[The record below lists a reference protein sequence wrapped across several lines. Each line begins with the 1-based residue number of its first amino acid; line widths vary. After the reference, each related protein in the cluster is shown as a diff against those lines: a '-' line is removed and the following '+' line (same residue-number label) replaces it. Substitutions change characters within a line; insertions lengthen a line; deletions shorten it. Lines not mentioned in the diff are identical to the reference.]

1 MPALVPS
8 TVLFVNSAFT
18 GTTTGAWDAPYKTL
32 LSAVTAAAAGD
43 SIFIAKG
50 LYNESAAQITINVA
64 NLTIVG
70 GWDASEWSG
79 STNAASEPA
88 APNIAVSG
96 DTSKYMTVAE
106 VVGGQ
111 MAEPSA
117 VVGNTTVLKLGANT
131 PSTTFPIYIGGPTVE
146 NVTLKYLHIYSPYWN
161 TTDGALIKITSFRP
175 VGETNKIVPK
185 NITLDYITF
194 ENRQAHSSLAYT
206 RKCIDFNGCDGTA
219 EAPNT
224 VSNCY
229 IPAGITYGL
238 TFSSCH
244 YVNVSNCVFGT
255 PNISAGAL
263 ASRRTPVYIG
273 ATAETG
279 FKKTDLSNFNI
290 ATQKIV
296 FSNNTWPTYADIQME
311 SRGKSTAEYPEPT
324 VGTSGNSF
332 DVKLDSVMQYLAIG
346 TYASNGQGGYYATYA
361 TTSYSTFFTNAKDF
375 IGAYLTSLGGAYNN
389 DTAKA
394 GVLSGSLANYD
405 IQDIKS
411 GQDWYVHRMTNFGG
425 AVAATGSS
433 NLLTTV
439 AGSRLTTP
447 YVQSGHLIHYASGA
461 TIPAAGSLPA
471 GVATIS
477 AAGVVAS
484 ATVAAAAGTSAAVAV
499 TNGATLAATL
509 GAAATLV
516 AAGEAAT
523 ASTANAGVAAPVV
536 AALPQVSAAAATTI
550 VNNFVTASN
559 SASNVVAFLSLKAAT
574 KSSGPDAEQDKKIS
588 DAMQSSSLLTGGV
601 ANANGTSIGNVA
613 ASSFFSLT
621 YLREVVTP
629 PRAATASVYVVFPTY
644 TLTNGIYSATVD
656 LALELPLT
664 YYSYNQPIGTQI
676 VYTYGAYSHTVYKTP
691 TELLL
696 DSAPYAL
703 GTEVPFGTTFNYN
716 IYGSGA
722 TTGGGTTVPVACFVE
737 GTRILSQ
744 NGYKPIEKFTTKDM
758 LVTSDNRIINF
769 KLYRTPVVKADE
781 NNAPYVI
788 EPHAFGH
795 NMPEAQLYLSARHMV
810 QIRKGVWTCAEDAAK
825 TNPLVKRA
833 MLGKP
838 VTYYHVECEDYLK
851 DNVIAEGMVA
861 ESYGTTKSYK
871 GTKTPYTW
879 NSKLDAYTRSGV
891 AKLKNVSTA

>member
-1 MPALVPS
+1 MA
-8 TVLFVNSAFT
+8 TVRFVNSAFT

-32 LSAVTAAAAGD
+32 LSAVNAAAAGD

-50 LYNESAAQITINVA
+50 LYNESAAQITINDA

-96 DTSKYMTVAE
+96 DTSKYMTVASA
-106 VVGGQ
+106 G
-111 MAEPSA
+111 AEPSA
-117 VVGNTTVLKLGANT
+117 VVGNTTVLKLSA
-131 PSTTFPIYIGGPTVE
+131 PTTIPFGIYIPASGAS
-146 NVTLKYLHIYSPYWN
+146 LKYLHIYSPYW
-161 TTDGALIKITSFRP
+161 TSTGGALIKIHNEDS
-175 VGETNKIVPK
+175 GKIVPK

-194 ENRQAHSSLAYT
+194 ENQQVNGSTAYT

-238 TFSSCH
+238 TFASCH

-255 PNISAGAL
+255 PNISAGAAATL
-263 ASRRTPVYIG
+263 AARRTPVYIG
-273 ATAETG
+273 ATGETG
-279 FKKTDLSNFNI
+279 LKNFDGTSYNI

-296 FSNNTWPTYADIQME
+296 FSNNTWPTYADIQMDN
-311 SRGKSTAEYPEPT
+311 RGKSTAEYPEPT

-346 TYASNGQGGYYATYA
+346 TYVSNGAGGYFATYA
-361 TTSYSTFFTNAKDF
+361 TTSYSTFFTNTKNLIA
-375 IGAYLTSLGGAYNN
+375 IAYAAQSDATKATILSL
-389 DTAKA
+389 
-394 GVLSGSLANYD
+394 VLANYD
-405 IQDIKS
+405 IKDIKS
-411 GQDWYVHRMTNFGG
+411 GQDFYVHRMTNFGT
-425 AVAATGSS
+425 AADAATGSS

-461 TIPAAGSLPA
+461 TIPAANTLPA

-477 AAGVVAS
+477 AAGAVVS
-484 ATVAAAAGTSAAVAV
+484 ATAGAAAAGTSAAVAV
-499 TNGATLAATL
+499 TNGATLAETL

-516 AAGEAAT
+516 SAGEAAT

-536 AALPQVSAAAATTI
+536 AALPQVSAAAATNI
-550 VNNFVTASN
+550 VNNFVQN
-559 SASNVVAFLSLKAAT
+559 SASNVAAFLSLKAAT
-574 KSSGPDAEQDKKIS
+574 KSSAPDAEQDKKIS
-588 DAMQSSSLLTGGV
+588 DAMQSSSLLTGGTV
-601 ANANGTSIGNVA
+601 TANGTSIGNVA
-613 ASSFFSLT
+613 ASVFFSTT
-621 YLREVVTP
+621 YLREEVTP
-629 PRAATASVYVVFPTY
+629 PRAATASVYVIFPTY
-644 TLTNGIYSATVD
+644 ALNANGIYSATVD
-656 LALELPLT
+656 LTLELPLT
-664 YYSYNQPIGTQI
+664 YYSYNQSIGTQI

-691 TELLL
+691 TQLLL
-696 DSAPYAL
+696 DNAAYAL
-703 GTEVPFGTTFNYN
+703 GAAIPFGTTFDYN
-716 IYGSGA
+716 IYGSGN